1 MLDIYFK
8 SFKKTYYLG
17 LIIGIVVALLVSIVV
32 SIWPEFKAQ
41 SASFRELLDSPL
53 YGAILGEMVSLDIAT
68 FQGFYGMY
76 LFIYL
81 EMILLFLGIFYG
93 ASLISREVDKNT
105 LDMMLSLP
113 ISRTRFISEKFLVY
127 ISNTI
132 FIPLASIAIT
142 IILQFTINEEFDT
155 IAFVYASFAYWL
167 LFVALGTISLLMG
180 TIFLD
185 STKSYVASGV
195 VILGM
200 WIFQRVA
207 GLVSS
212 LKDFQY
218 FSIFYYVNGAN
229 VLKNGIESVYG
240 DIILVLVVSILCFL
254 ASIAVFNRR
263 DLTAT

>member
-1 MLDIYFK
+1 MLEIYFK

-17 LIIGIVVALLVSIVV
+17 LLIAIIVGALVTLVV

-41 SASFRELLDSPL
+41 SEGFRELLNSPL
-53 YGAILGEMVSLDIAT
+53 YGAILGEMVNLDIAT

-113 ISRTRFISEKFLVY
+113 ISRTRFLSEKFLVY
-127 ISNTI
+127 LTNTF
-132 FIPLASIAIT
+132 FIPISAI
-142 IILQFTINEEFDT
+142 IITYILHFTVNEEFDT
-155 IAFVYASFAYWL
+155 MAFVYASMAYWL
-167 LFVALGTISLLMG
+167 LFIVLGTISLFMG
-180 TIFLD
+180 TVFLD
-185 STKSYVASGV
+185 STKSFGASGV

-200 WIFQRVA
+200 WVLQRVS

-212 LKDFQY
+212 LKDLQFL
-218 FSIFYYVNGAN
+218 SIFHYIDASSI
-229 VLKNGIESVYG
+229 LKNGIQSAFG
-240 DIILVLVVSILCFL
+240 DIMLVSIISVLFFIGALVV
-254 ASIAVFNRR
+254 FNKR
-263 DLTAT
+263 DLSAV